1 MTPHST
7 YWSSLRLKVAL
18 FQVNATVWI
27 GLTRENPDPVGTWV
41 WTLSED
47 TATTFSNWQDGE
59 I

>member
-1 MTPHST
+1 MME
-7 YWSSLRLKVAL
+7 LRLIVAL